1 VRIYCGL
8 DDRLNGCLDAPPF
21 HPWVDRH
28 DEALSDWLGG
38 LLPLLERPHQ
48 PETGHAIEAIV
59 RMNASSAVPELL
71 DLAERAD
78 DAELSEL
85 ARDAAAF
92 LSGRRTREGW
102 ERWRPRELGH

>member
-1 VRIYCGL
+1 
-8 DDRLNGCLDAPPF
+8 
-21 HPWVDRH
+21 
-28 DEALSDWLGG
+28 
-38 LLPLLERPHQ
+38 
-48 PETGHAIEAIV
+48 
-59 RMNASSAVPELL
+59 MNASSAVPELL